1 MRKRHYR
8 TNLKGSKQ
16 MAYIEFNKG
25 KKIILGSNS
34 PRRKQLLQDVG
45 INFEIRAFPT
55 NENYPTKLKGSEIT
69 EYLVKK
75 KSQEFKGV
83 KDDEIIITADTIVW
97 AQNEH
102 LGKPNNT
109 TEAKKFL
116 EKISNM
122 KHEVITSVC
131 FTEKE
136 KQTIIS
142 ESTFVFFKKISN
154 SEINYYLKKFVF
166 LDKAGAYGIQDWI
179 GIIGVKRIEGSYT
192 NVIGLPVSQVID
204 VLQKL

>member
-1 MRKRHYR
+1 
-8 TNLKGSKQ
+8 
-16 MAYIEFNKG
+16 MAYIEINKG

-34 PRRKQLLQDVG
+34 PRRKKLLEDAG

-55 NENYPTKLKGSEIT
+55 NENYPATLKGSEIT

-75 KSQEFKGV
+75 KSQEFKGA

-102 LGKPNNT
+102 LGKPNNI

-142 ESTFVFFKKISN
+142 ESTFVLFKKLSI
-154 SEINYYLKKFVF
+154 SEINYYLNNFNF

-179 GIIGVKRIEGSYT
+179 GNIGVKSIEGSYT
-192 NVIGLPVSQVID
+192 NVVGLPVCQVID
-204 VLQKL
+204 VLQKLLI

>member
-1 MRKRHYR
+1 
-8 TNLKGSKQ
+8 
-16 MAYIEFNKG
+16 MAYIEINKG

-34 PRRKQLLQDVG
+34 PRRKQLLQDAG

-75 KSQEFKGV
+75 KSKEFKGV

-102 LGKPNNT
+102 LGKPNNIA
-109 TEAKKFL
+109 EAKKIL
-116 EKISNM
+116 EKLSNM

-142 ESTFVFFKKISN
+142 ESTFVLFKKLSI
-154 SEINYYLKKFVF
+154 SEINYYLNNFNF

-179 GIIGVKRIEGSYT
+179 GNIGVKRIEGSYT
-192 NVIGLPVSQVID
+192 NVVGLPVCQVIE

>member
-1 MRKRHYR
+1 
-8 TNLKGSKQ
+8 
-16 MAYIEFNKG
+16 MAYIEINKG

-34 PRRKQLLQDVG
+34 PRRKQLLQDAG
-45 INFEIRAFPT
+45 IDFEIRAFPT

-75 KSQEFKGV
+75 KSKEFKGV

-102 LGKPNNT
+102 LGKPNNI
-109 TEAKKFL
+109 TEAKNFL
-116 EKISNM
+116 EKLSNM

-142 ESTFVFFKKISN
+142 ESTFVLFKKLSI
-154 SEINYYLKKFVF
+154 SEINYYLNNFDF

-179 GIIGVKRIEGSYT
+179 GNIGVKRIEGSYT
-192 NVIGLPVSQVID
+192 NVVGLPVCQVID

>member
-1 MRKRHYR
+1 MCKRYYR
-8 TNLKGSKQ
+8 TDLKGSKQ

-45 INFEIRAFPT
+45 INFEIRAFQT
-55 NENYPTKLKGSEIT
+55 NENYPTKLKGHEIT

-75 KSQEFKGV
+75 KALEFKEV

-97 AQNEH
+97 AENQH
-102 LGKPNNT
+102 LGKPNNI

-116 EKISNM
+116 KKISNK

-136 KQTIIS
+136 KKTIIS

-154 SEINYYLKKFVF
+154 SEINYYLKNFVF

-192 NVIGLPVSQVID
+192 NVVGLPVSQVID

>member
-1 MRKRHYR
+1 
-8 TNLKGSKQ
+8 
-16 MAYIEFNKG
+16 MAHIKINTG

-34 PRRKQLLQDVG
+34 PRRKQLLQDSG
-45 INFEIRAFPT
+45 LNFKIKVFPI

-75 KSQEFKGV
+75 KALEFKEV

-97 AQNEH
+97 AKNEH
-102 LGKPNNT
+102 LGKPRDLM
-109 TEAKKFL
+109 EAKEFL
-116 EKISNM
+116 EKLSNK

-136 KQTIIS
+136 KKTIIS

-154 SEINYYLKKFVF
+154 IEISYYLKNYDF

-179 GIIGVKRIEGSYT
+179 GIIGVKKIEGSYT
-192 NVIGLPVSQVID
+192 NAVGLPVSQVID

>member
-1 MRKRHYR
+1 
-8 TNLKGSKQ
+8 
-16 MAYIEFNKG
+16 MAYIEINKG

-34 PRRKQLLQDVG
+34 PRRKQLLQDAG

-102 LGKPNNT
+102 LGKPNNI

-116 EKISNM
+116 EKLSNM

-142 ESTFVFFKKISN
+142 ESTFVLFKKLSIN
-154 SEINYYLKKFVF
+154 EINYYLNNFDF

-179 GIIGVKRIEGSYT
+179 GNIGVKRIEGSYT
-192 NVIGLPVSQVID
+192 NVVGLPVCQVID
-204 VLQKL
+204 FLELVLKLVRKL

>member
-1 MRKRHYR
+1 
-8 TNLKGSKQ
+8 
-16 MAYIEFNKG
+16 MAYIEINKG

-34 PRRKQLLQDVG
+34 PRRKQLLQDAG

-75 KSQEFKGV
+75 KSKEFKGV

-102 LGKPNNT
+102 LGKPNNI

-116 EKISNM
+116 EKLSNM

-142 ESTFVFFKKISN
+142 ESTFVLFKKLSI
-154 SEINYYLKKFVF
+154 SEINYYLNNFDF

-179 GIIGVKRIEGSYT
+179 GNIGVKRIEGSYT
-192 NVIGLPVSQVID
+192 NVVGLPVCQVID
-204 VLQKL
+204 VLQKLQT

>member
-1 MRKRHYR
+1 
-8 TNLKGSKQ
+8 
-16 MAYIEFNKG
+16 MAYIKLIKG
-25 KKIILGSNS
+25 KKIILSSNS
-34 PRRKQLLQDVG
+34 PRRKKLLKDAGVKFQ
-45 INFEIRAFPT
+45 IRPFPT
-55 NENYPTKLKGSEIT
+55 NEDYPVKLKGREIT

-75 KSQEFKGV
+75 KAVGFNKV
-83 KDDEIIITADTIVW
+83 KKDEIIITADTIVW
-97 AQNEH
+97 SQSEH
-102 LGKPNNT
+102 LGKPKDVL
-109 TEAKKFL
+109 EAKNFL
-116 EKISNM
+116 DKLSNK

-154 SEINYYLKKFVF
+154 SEINYYLKNFDF
-166 LDKAGAYGIQDWI
+166 IDKAGAYGIQDWI

-192 NVIGLPVSQVID
+192 NVVGLPVSQVLD

>member
-1 MRKRHYR
+1 
-8 TNLKGSKQ
+8 
-16 MAYIEFNKG
+16 MAYIEINKG

-34 PRRKQLLQDVG
+34 PRRKQLLQDAG
-45 INFEIRAFPT
+45 INFKIRAFQT

-75 KSQEFKGV
+75 KSRKFKGV

-102 LGKPNNT
+102 LGKPNNI

-116 EKISNM
+116 EKLSNM

-142 ESTFVFFKKISN
+142 ESTFVLFKKLSI
-154 SEINYYLKKFVF
+154 SEINYYLNNFDF

-179 GIIGVKRIEGSYT
+179 GNIGVKRIEGSYT
-192 NVIGLPVSQVID
+192 NVVGLPVCQVID

>member
-1 MRKRHYR
+1 
-8 TNLKGSKQ
+8 
-16 MAYIEFNKG
+16 MAYIEINKG

-34 PRRKQLLQDVG
+34 PRRKQLLQDAG

-75 KSQEFKGV
+75 KSKEFKGV

-102 LGKPNNT
+102 LGKPNNI

-116 EKISNM
+116 EKLSNM

-142 ESTFVFFKKISN
+142 ESTFVLFKKFST
-154 SEINYYLKKFVF
+154 SEINYYLNNFDF

-179 GIIGVKRIEGSYT
+179 GNIGVKRIEGSYT
-192 NVIGLPVSQVID
+192 NVVGLPVCQVID

>member
-1 MRKRHYR
+1 
-8 TNLKGSKQ
+8 
-16 MAYIEFNKG
+16 MAYIEINKG

-34 PRRKQLLQDVG
+34 PRRKQLLQDAG

-75 KSQEFKGV
+75 KSKEFKRV

-102 LGKPNNT
+102 LGKPNNI

-116 EKISNM
+116 EKLSNM

-136 KQTIIS
+136 KQTILS
-142 ESTFVFFKKISN
+142 ESTFVFFKKLSI
-154 SEINYYLKKFVF
+154 SEINYYLNNFDF

-179 GIIGVKRIEGSYT
+179 GNIGVKRIEGSYT
-192 NVIGLPVSQVID
+192 NVVGLPVCQVID

>member
-1 MRKRHYR
+1 
-8 TNLKGSKQ
+8 
-16 MAYIEFNKG
+16 MAYIEINKG

-34 PRRKQLLQDVG
+34 PRRKQLLQDAG

-75 KSQEFKGV
+75 KSKEFKGV

-102 LGKPNNT
+102 LGKPNSI
-109 TEAKKFL
+109 TEAKKFI
-116 EKISNM
+116 EKLSNM
-122 KHEVITSVC
+122 KNEVITSVC
-131 FTEKE
+131 FTKKE
-136 KQTIIS
+136 KQTTIS
-142 ESTFVFFKKISN
+142 ESTFVLFKKLSI
-154 SEINYYLKKFVF
+154 SEINYYLNNFDF

-179 GIIGVKRIEGSYT
+179 GNIGVKRIEGSYT
-192 NVIGLPVSQVID
+192 NVVGLPVCQVID

>member
-1 MRKRHYR
+1 
-8 TNLKGSKQ
+8 
-16 MAYIEFNKG
+16 MAYIEINKG

-34 PRRKQLLQDVG
+34 PRRKQLLHDAG
-45 INFEIRAFPT
+45 INFQIRAFPT

-75 KSQEFKGV
+75 KSREFKGV

-102 LGKPNNT
+102 LGKPNNI

-116 EKISNM
+116 EKLSNM

-142 ESTFVFFKKISN
+142 ESTFVLFKKLSI
-154 SEINYYLKKFVF
+154 SEINYYLNNFDF

-179 GIIGVKRIEGSYT
+179 GNIGVKRIEGSYT
-192 NVIGLPVSQVID
+192 NVVGLPVCQVID

>member
-1 MRKRHYR
+1 
-8 TNLKGSKQ
+8 
-16 MAYIEFNKG
+16 MAYIEINKG

-34 PRRKQLLQDVG
+34 PRRKQLLRDAG
-45 INFEIRAFPT
+45 LNFKIRAFQT

-102 LGKPNNT
+102 LGKPNNI

-116 EKISNM
+116 EKLSNM

-142 ESTFVFFKKISN
+142 ESTFVLFKKLSI
-154 SEINYYLKKFVF
+154 SEINYYLNNFDF

-179 GIIGVKRIEGSYT
+179 GNIGVKRIEGSYT
-192 NVIGLPVSQVID
+192 NVVGLPVCQVID

>member
-1 MRKRHYR
+1 MCKRYYR

-16 MAYIEFNKG
+16 MAYIEVNKG

-45 INFEIRAFPT
+45 INFEIRAFQT
-55 NENYPTKLKGSEIT
+55 NENYPTKLKGHEIT

-75 KSQEFKGV
+75 KALEFKEV

-97 AQNEH
+97 AENQH
-102 LGKPNNT
+102 LGKPNNI

-116 EKISNM
+116 EKISNK

-136 KQTIIS
+136 KKTIIS

-154 SEINYYLKKFVF
+154 SEINYYLKNFDF
-166 LDKAGAYGIQDWI
+166 IDKAGAYGIQDWI

>member
-1 MRKRHYR
+1 
-8 TNLKGSKQ
+8 
-16 MAYIEFNKG
+16 MAYIEINKG

-34 PRRKQLLQDVG
+34 PRRKQLLQDAG

-75 KSQEFKGV
+75 KSKEFKGV

-102 LGKPNNT
+102 LGKPNNI

-116 EKISNM
+116 EKLSNM

-142 ESTFVFFKKISN
+142 ESTFVLFKKLSI
-154 SEINYYLKKFVF
+154 SEINYYLNNFNF

-179 GIIGVKRIEGSYT
+179 GNIGVKKIEGSYT
-192 NVIGLPVSQVID
+192 NVVGLPVCQVID

>member
-1 MRKRHYR
+1 
-8 TNLKGSKQ
+8 
-16 MAYIEFNKG
+16 MAYIEINKG

-34 PRRKQLLQDVG
+34 PRRKQLLQDAG

-75 KSQEFKGV
+75 KSKEFKGV

-97 AQNEH
+97 SQNEH
-102 LGKPNNT
+102 LGKPNNIK
-109 TEAKKFL
+109 EAKKFL
-116 EKISNM
+116 EKLSNM

-142 ESTFVFFKKISN
+142 ESTFVLFKKLSI
-154 SEINYYLKKFVF
+154 SEINYYLNNFDF

-179 GIIGVKRIEGSYT
+179 GNIGVKRIEGSYT
-192 NVIGLPVSQVID
+192 NVVGLPVCQVID

>member
-1 MRKRHYR
+1 
-8 TNLKGSKQ
+8 
-16 MAYIEFNKG
+16 MAYIEVNKG

-34 PRRKQLLQDVG
+34 PRRKQLLEDAGVK
-45 INFEIRAFPT
+45 FKIRA
-55 NENYPTKLKGSEIT
+55 YPIIEDYPVKLKGSEIT
-69 EYLVKK
+69 EYIVKK
-75 KSQEFKGV
+75 KALEFKEV

-97 AQNEH
+97 TQNEH
-102 LGKPNNT
+102 LGKPKDLM
-109 TEAKKFL
+109 EAKKFL
-116 EKISNM
+116 EKLSNK

-131 FTEKE
+131 FKEEEK
-136 KQTIIS
+136 KTIIS

-154 SEINYYLKKFVF
+154 SEISYYLKNFDS

-179 GIIGVKRIEGSYT
+179 GIVGVKRIEGSYT

>member
-1 MRKRHYR
+1 MAFIKI
-8 TNLKGSKQ
+8 NKSK
-16 MAYIEFNKG
+16 N
-25 KKIILGSNS
+25 IILSSKS
-34 PRRKQLLQDVG
+34 PRRKQLLQEAG
-45 INFEIRAFPT
+45 LKFQIKTFPT

-75 KSQEFKGV
+75 KALEFKEV

-97 AQNEH
+97 AQNQH
-102 LGKPNNT
+102 LGKPNNI

-116 EKISNM
+116 EKLSNK

-136 KQTIIS
+136 KKTIIS

-154 SEINYYLKKFVF
+154 SEINYYLKNFDF
-166 LDKAGAYGIQDWI
+166 IDKAGAYGIQDWI
-179 GIIGVKRIEGSYT
+179 GIIGVKKIEGSYT
-192 NVIGLPVSQVID
+192 NVVGLPVCQVID
-204 VLQKL
+204 ILQKL

>member
-1 MRKRHYR
+1 
-8 TNLKGSKQ
+8 
-16 MAYIEFNKG
+16 MAYIEINKC

-34 PRRKQLLQDVG
+34 PRRKQLLQDAG

-55 NENYPTKLKGSEIT
+55 NENYPTKLKGSEIS

-75 KSQEFKGV
+75 KAQEFKGV
-83 KDDEIIITADTIVW
+83 KDDEVIITADTIVW

-102 LGKPNNT
+102 LGKPNNI

-116 EKISNM
+116 KKLSNM

-142 ESTFVFFKKISN
+142 ESTFVLFKKLSI
-154 SEINYYLKKFVF
+154 SEINYYLNNFDF
-166 LDKAGAYGIQDWI
+166 FDKAGAYGIQDWI
-179 GIIGVKRIEGSYT
+179 GNIGVKRIEGSYT
-192 NVIGLPVSQVID
+192 NVVGLPVCQVID

>member
-1 MRKRHYR
+1 
-8 TNLKGSKQ
+8 
-16 MAYIEFNKG
+16 MAYIEINKG

-34 PRRKQLLQDVG
+34 PRRKQLLHDAG
-45 INFEIRAFPT
+45 INFQIRAFQT

-75 KSQEFKGV
+75 KSQECKGV

-102 LGKPNNT
+102 LGKPNNI

-116 EKISNM
+116 EKLSNM

-142 ESTFVFFKKISN
+142 ESTFVLFKKLSI
-154 SEINYYLKKFVF
+154 SEINYYLNNFDF

-179 GIIGVKRIEGSYT
+179 GNIGVKRIEGSYT
-192 NVIGLPVSQVID
+192 NVVGLPVCQVID
-204 VLQKL
+204 VLQKLEI

>member
-1 MRKRHYR
+1 
-8 TNLKGSKQ
+8 
-16 MAYIEFNKG
+16 MAYIEVNKG

-34 PRRKQLLQDVG
+34 PRRKQLLQDAG
-45 INFEIRAFPT
+45 INFETRAFAT

-75 KSQEFKGV
+75 KSKEFKGV

-97 AQNEH
+97 TQNEH
-102 LGKPNNT
+102 LGKPNNI

-116 EKISNM
+116 EKLSNM

-142 ESTFVFFKKISN
+142 ESTFVLFKKLSI
-154 SEINYYLKKFVF
+154 SEINYYLNNFDF

-179 GIIGVKRIEGSYT
+179 GNIGVKRIEGSYT
-192 NVIGLPVSQVID
+192 NVVGLPVCQVID

>member
-1 MRKRHYR
+1 
-8 TNLKGSKQ
+8 
-16 MAYIEFNKG
+16 MAYIEINTG

-34 PRRKQLLQDVG
+34 PRRKQLLHDAG
-45 INFEIRAFPT
+45 INFQIRAFPT

-75 KSQEFKGV
+75 KSKEFKGV

-102 LGKPNNT
+102 LGKPNNI

-116 EKISNM
+116 EKLSNM

-142 ESTFVFFKKISN
+142 ESTFVLFKKLSI
-154 SEINYYLKKFVF
+154 SEINYYLNNFDF

-179 GIIGVKRIEGSYT
+179 GNIGVKRIEGSYT
-192 NVIGLPVSQVID
+192 NVVGLPVCQVID

>member
-1 MRKRHYR
+1 
-8 TNLKGSKQ
+8 
-16 MAYIEFNKG
+16 MAYIEINKG

-34 PRRKQLLQDVG
+34 PRRKQLLHDAG
-45 INFEIRAFPT
+45 INFQIRAFPT

-102 LGKPNNT
+102 LGKPNNI

-116 EKISNM
+116 EKLSNM

-142 ESTFVFFKKISN
+142 ESTFVLFKKLSI
-154 SEINYYLKKFVF
+154 SEINYYLNNFDF

-179 GIIGVKRIEGSYT
+179 GNIGIKRIKGSYT
-192 NVIGLPVSQVID
+192 NVVGLPVCQVID

>member
-1 MRKRHYR
+1 
-8 TNLKGSKQ
+8 
-16 MAYIEFNKG
+16 MAPIKIN

-45 INFEIRAFPT
+45 LDFKIRAFPT
-55 NENYPTKLKGSEIT
+55 NENYPAKLKGSEIT

-75 KSQEFKGV
+75 KAQEFKQV

-97 AQNEH
+97 FQSEH
-102 LGKPNNT
+102 LGKPKGLM
-109 TEAKKFL
+109 EAQEFL
-116 EKISNM
+116 EKLSNK

-131 FTEKE
+131 FTEKG
-136 KQTIIS
+136 KKTIIS
-142 ESTFVFFKKISN
+142 ESTFVFFKKISK
-154 SEINYYLKKFVF
+154 SEIDYYLKNFDF

-192 NVIGLPVSQVID
+192 NVVGLPVSQVID

>member
-1 MRKRHYR
+1 
-8 TNLKGSKQ
+8 
-16 MAYIEFNKG
+16 MAYIEINKG

-34 PRRKQLLQDVG
+34 PRRKLLLQDAG
-45 INFEIRAFPT
+45 INFEIRTFPT
-55 NENYPTKLKGSEIT
+55 NENYPKKLKGSEIT

-75 KSQEFKGV
+75 KAQEFKGV

-97 AQNEH
+97 VQNEH
-102 LGKPNNT
+102 LGKPNNI
-109 TEAKKFL
+109 TEAKNFL
-116 EKISNM
+116 EKLSNM

-142 ESTFVFFKKISN
+142 ESTFVLFKKLSI
-154 SEINYYLKKFVF
+154 SEINYYLNNFDF

-179 GIIGVKRIEGSYT
+179 GNIGVKRIEGSYT
-192 NVIGLPVSQVID
+192 NVVGLPVCQVID
-204 VLQKL
+204 VLQKLQT

>member
-1 MRKRHYR
+1 
-8 TNLKGSKQ
+8 
-16 MAYIEFNKG
+16 MAYIEINKG

-34 PRRKQLLQDVG
+34 PRRKQLLQDAG

-75 KSQEFKGV
+75 KSKEFKGV

-102 LGKPNNT
+102 LGKPNNI

-142 ESTFVFFKKISN
+142 ESTFVLFKKLSI
-154 SEINYYLKKFVF
+154 SEINYYLNNFDF

-179 GIIGVKRIEGSYT
+179 GNIGVKRIEGSYT

>member
-1 MRKRHYR
+1 
-8 TNLKGSKQ
+8 
-16 MAYIEFNKG
+16 MAYIEINKG

-34 PRRKQLLQDVG
+34 PRRKQLLRDAG
-45 INFEIRAFPT
+45 LNFKIRAFQT

-75 KSQEFKGV
+75 KSKEFKGV

-102 LGKPNNT
+102 LGKPNNI

-116 EKISNM
+116 EKLSNM

-142 ESTFVFFKKISN
+142 ESTFVLFKKLSI
-154 SEINYYLKKFVF
+154 SEINYYLNNFDF

-179 GIIGVKRIEGSYT
+179 GNIGVKRIEGSYT
-192 NVIGLPVSQVID
+192 NVVGLPVCQVID

>member
-1 MRKRHYR
+1 
-8 TNLKGSKQ
+8 
-16 MAYIEFNKG
+16 MAYIEINKG

-34 PRRKQLLQDVG
+34 PRRKQLLQDAG

-75 KSQEFKGV
+75 KSKEFKGV

-102 LGKPNNT
+102 LGKPNNI

-116 EKISNM
+116 EKLSNM

-142 ESTFVFFKKISN
+142 ESTFVLFKKLSI
-154 SEINYYLKKFVF
+154 SEINYYLNNFDF

-179 GIIGVKRIEGSYT
+179 GNIGVKRIEGSYT
-192 NVIGLPVSQVID
+192 NVVGLPVCQVID

>member
-1 MRKRHYR
+1 
-8 TNLKGSKQ
+8 
-16 MAYIEFNKG
+16 MAYIEINKG

-34 PRRKQLLQDVG
+34 PRRKQLLQDAG

-75 KSQEFKGV
+75 KSQKFKGV

-102 LGKPNNT
+102 LGKPNNI

-116 EKISNM
+116 EKLSNM

-142 ESTFVFFKKISN
+142 ESTFVLFKKLSIN
-154 SEINYYLKKFVF
+154 EINYYLNNFDF

-179 GIIGVKRIEGSYT
+179 GNIGVKRIEGSYT
-192 NVIGLPVSQVID
+192 NVVGLPVCQVID
-204 VLQKL
+204 FLQKL

>member
-1 MRKRHYR
+1 
-8 TNLKGSKQ
+8 
-16 MAYIEFNKG
+16 MAYIEINKG

-34 PRRKQLLQDVG
+34 PRRKQLLQDAG
-45 INFEIRAFPT
+45 INFQIRAFQT

-75 KSQEFKGV
+75 KSKEFKGV

-102 LGKPNNT
+102 LGKPNNI

-116 EKISNM
+116 EKLSNM

-142 ESTFVFFKKISN
+142 ESTFVLFKKLSI
-154 SEINYYLKKFVF
+154 SEINYYLNNFDF

-179 GIIGVKRIEGSYT
+179 GNIGVKRIEGSYT
-192 NVIGLPVSQVID
+192 NVVGLPVCQVID

>member
-1 MRKRHYR
+1 
-8 TNLKGSKQ
+8 
-16 MAYIEFNKG
+16 MAYIEINKG

-34 PRRKQLLQDVG
+34 PRRKQLLQDAG

-75 KSQEFKGV
+75 KSKEFKGV

-142 ESTFVFFKKISN
+142 ESTFVLFKKLSI
-154 SEINYYLKKFVF
+154 SEINYYLNNFDF

-179 GIIGVKRIEGSYT
+179 GNIGVKRIEGSYT
-192 NVIGLPVSQVID
+192 NVVGLPVCQVID

>member
-1 MRKRHYR
+1 
-8 TNLKGSKQ
+8 
-16 MAYIEFNKG
+16 MAYIEINKG

-34 PRRKQLLQDVG
+34 PRRKQLLHDAG
-45 INFEIRAFPT
+45 INFQIRAFPT

-102 LGKPNNT
+102 LGKPNNI

-116 EKISNM
+116 EKLSNM

-142 ESTFVFFKKISN
+142 ESTFVLFKKLSN
-154 SEINYYLKKFVF
+154 SEINYYLNNFDF

-179 GIIGVKRIEGSYT
+179 GNIGIKRIKGSYT
-192 NVIGLPVSQVID
+192 NVVGLPVCQVID

>member
-1 MRKRHYR
+1 
-8 TNLKGSKQ
+8 
-16 MAYIEFNKG
+16 MAYIEINKG

-34 PRRKQLLQDVG
+34 PRRKQLLQDAG

-75 KSQEFKGV
+75 KSKEFKGV

-102 LGKPNNT
+102 LGKPNNI

-116 EKISNM
+116 EKLSNM

-142 ESTFVFFKKISN
+142 ESTFVLFKKLSI
-154 SEINYYLKKFVF
+154 SEINYYLNNFDF
-166 LDKAGAYGIQDWI
+166 LDKAGAYGVQDWI
-179 GIIGVKRIEGSYT
+179 GNIGVKRIEGSYT
-192 NVIGLPVSQVID
+192 NVVGLPVCQVID

>member
-1 MRKRHYR
+1 
-8 TNLKGSKQ
+8 
-16 MAYIEFNKG
+16 MAYIEINKG

-34 PRRKQLLQDVG
+34 PRRKQLLQDAG

-97 AQNEH
+97 AQNKH
-102 LGKPNNT
+102 LGKPNNM

-116 EKISNM
+116 EKLSNM

-142 ESTFVFFKKISN
+142 ESTFVLFKKLSIN
-154 SEINYYLKKFVF
+154 EIDYYLNNFDF

-179 GIIGVKRIEGSYT
+179 GNTGVKRIEGSYT
-192 NVIGLPVSQVID
+192 NVVGLPVCQVIE

>member
-1 MRKRHYR
+1 
-8 TNLKGSKQ
+8 
-16 MAYIEFNKG
+16 MAYIEINKG

-34 PRRKQLLQDVG
+34 PRRKQLLHDAG
-45 INFEIRAFPT
+45 INFQIRAFPT
-55 NENYPTKLKGSEIT
+55 NENYPTKLNGSEIT

-75 KSQEFKGV
+75 KSKEFKGV

-102 LGKPNNT
+102 LGKPNNI

-116 EKISNM
+116 EKLSNM

-142 ESTFVFFKKISN
+142 ESTFVLFKKLSI
-154 SEINYYLKKFVF
+154 SEINYYLNNFDF

-179 GIIGVKRIEGSYT
+179 GNIGVKRIEGSYT
-192 NVIGLPVSQVID
+192 NVVGLPVCQVID